1 MSEDFLAATK
11 KYDFNA
17 LRSIRQ
23 YQKEN
28 ERKFNELVKYI
39 PKFNLIIY
47 SLEDLPKNTDNMVK
61 AFEEKPLSE
70 LNSCLSNYFASLS
83 TSWSYIISLYAGDT
97 DM

>member
-1 MSEDFLAATK
+1 MKIFLAATK

-70 LNSCLSNYFASLS
+70 LNSCLSNYFASLC
-83 TSWSYIISLYAGDT
+83 TSWSYIIGLYAGDT